1 MSICTVMLYLVLRCY
16 IQPLLYMPNLAAKA
30 VVPQKWHAHWLFVNW
45 ICCSILLL
53 VSIFWDKGED
63 SATPS
68 ESLWTL
74 RLQRSRVVLFSLV
87 YFAIF
92 LIISP
97 EHSDQKFESSVQLA
111 GFVCVWQFA
120 LHHRGK
126 QYQGESSTVPTPI
139 NLHLLQGRRPM
150 MRLMVPP
157 SFRLITNLKSNWGC
171 TTIYKTIEDQK
182 SVSDSAVQQP
192 RGSKIAHKSIV
203 LMFEH

>member
-68 ESLWTL
+68 EPESLWTL

-126 QYQGESSTVPTPI
+126 QYQGESSTEV
-139 NLHLLQGRRPM
+139 H
-150 MRLMVPP
+150 
-157 SFRLITNLKSNWGC
+157 
-171 TTIYKTIEDQK
+171 
-182 SVSDSAVQQP
+182 AVQVAILNHAAYSRSSRSYACNCITQQLST
-192 RGSKIAHKSIV
+192 GSCRSFCSRQFNG
-203 LMFEH
+203 L